1 MCKVG
6 QPLVYSHFFF
16 QLLVGEGSSPIFVVP
31 GSVIA
36 HPFPNFLHFHL
47 AHSCRV
53 STAGSGS
60 LLYWVIKEK
69 EGNVTGIEALLHVG
83 HFIFIG

>member
-1 MCKVG
+1 M
-6 QPLVYSHFFF
+6 
-16 QLLVGEGSSPIFVVP
+16 GEGSSPIFVVP

-47 AHSCRV
+47 AHSCLSLRCL

>member
-1 MCKVG
+1 MQSRSAFC
-6 QPLVYSHFFF
+6 LFS
-16 QLLVGEGSSPIFVVP
+16 LLFPALGGRGELPHFVVP

-47 AHSCRV
+47 AHSCHL
-53 STAGSGS
+53 STGGSGS